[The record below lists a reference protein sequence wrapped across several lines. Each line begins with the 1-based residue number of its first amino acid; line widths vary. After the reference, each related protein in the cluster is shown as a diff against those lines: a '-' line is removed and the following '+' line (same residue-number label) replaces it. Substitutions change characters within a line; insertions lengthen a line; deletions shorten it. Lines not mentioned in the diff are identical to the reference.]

1 MPCALGADGDRREHQ
16 APSADLEAPPMQSQ
30 TLGLLLVLSV
40 PVGSVVIAGVGTYF
54 CSPAATCTVRE
65 RR

>member
-1 MPCALGADGDRREHQ
+1 
-16 APSADLEAPPMQSQ
+16 MQSQ